1 MLELLRNTVDAA
13 AIASDT
19 AKFTLH
25 GVQPGS
31 IVAPSSSEEAAA
43 VLQLASEQDWRV
55 ECAGGGTQAY
65 GNRRTRAD
73 IILSTRRLTGV
84 VEYEPND
91 LVIGVQ
97 AGMSLATL
105 ARTTRQHGQF
115 FAQDPAANEQST
127 IGGVLATARSGPLRL
142 TQGTPRDHALGLD
155 VVTGDGRILKLGGRV
170 VKNVAGYD
178 LVRLLVGSGGTLGL
192 ITSAYLRLKPI
203 PQADETMVVAAQGAE
218 PLLEI
223 SEYIISE
230 MLEAA
235 AIELI
240 APGILGSDWTLL
252 VRLSGNRE
260 SVADARA
267 RIAERSPRQESA
279 QPQVWHRLQEVEL
292 AATTTVRLADLPTRL
307 AATLQLADK
316 LVTRAGVPAQT
327 MVHAGDGIVRL
338 YFAECDQE
346 ALAFAIGEARSVM
359 SVTAGT
365 VVTHSR
371 DGELMRRVDAFGEV
385 GPAQFLMT
393 RLKQI
398 FDPAGVLAPGRFVT

>member
-13 AIASDT
+13 AITSDT
-19 AKFTLH
+19 ARFTLH
-25 GVQPGS
+25 GVEPGS
-31 IVAPSSSEEAAA
+31 VVEPGSSEEAAA
-43 VLQLASEQDWRV
+43 VLKLASEQDWRV
-55 ECAGGGTQAY
+55 ECAGGGTQVY

-73 IILSTRRLTGV
+73 IILSTRRLTNV

-91 LVIGVQ
+91 LVIGAQ
-97 AGMSLATL
+97 SGMSLATL
-105 ARTTRQHGQF
+105 ARTTEQHGQF
-115 FAQDPAANEQST
+115 FAQDPAANEKST
-127 IGGVLATARSGPLRL
+127 IGGALATARSGPLRL
-142 TQGTPRDHALGLD
+142 TQGTPRDHALGLEI
-155 VVTGDGRILKLGGRV
+155 VTGDGRILRLGGRV

-203 PQADETMVVAAQGAE
+203 PQADETVVLAAHSAE

-240 APGILGSDWTLL
+240 GPGILGSDWTLL
-252 VRLSGNRE
+252 VRLSGNGE

-267 RIAERSPRQESA
+267 RIAERSPRLESA
-279 QPQVWHRLQEVEL
+279 QPQVWHMLQEVEL
-292 AATTTVRLADLPTRL
+292 DATTAIRLADLPTRL
-307 AATLQLADK
+307 AATLQLAEK
-316 LVTRAGVPAQT
+316 LVTRAGVPAKT
-327 MVHAGDGIVRL
+327 MAHAGDGIVRL
-338 YFAECDQE
+338 YFAETDQE

-359 SVTAGT
+359 GVSGGT
-365 VVTHSR
+365 VVAHSR
-371 DGELMRRVDAFGEV
+371 DGELMRRVDAFGAV